1 MTDAATVIEIHDMRI
16 AGITARHVVAKVQ
29 RISSPPV
36 AADAVANP
44 RECALFR
51 LADVFRGG
59 SKTRAYADFCD
70 FKRHSQ
76 EQLSAAWDSY
86 VSQVCK
92 ALGLERLDP
101 LELGP
106 LPAAD
111 ICTAPTVT
119 YHFAEMN
126 GRDYVVA
133 RVGTIL
139 GAPAAWALLDDPAI
153 SALDRLAD
161 VFRAGEGSQCFTDF
175 AAGRPTA
182 DVLSAWILHG
192 AVVKAE
198 QVTRNGLGA
207 KRTEWIK
214 DSAII
219 SGELYRYYRRSPS
232 DRLRPGVMLS
242 EGDVVRAMVRPELA
256 PFVGPI
262 VQIVD
267 RETGAELGIV
277 PVASLRPL

>member
-1 MTDAATVIEIHDMRI
+1 MTDAAAMIEIHDIRI
-16 AGITARHVVAKVQ
+16 AGITARHVVAKLQ

-44 RECALFR
+44 RESALFR

-59 SKTRAYADFCD
+59 PKTRAYADFCD
-70 FKRHSQ
+70 FKRRTQ
-76 EQLSAAWDSY
+76 EQPSAEWDDY
-86 VSQVCK
+86 VVEVCK

-139 GAPAAWALLDDPAI
+139 GAPAAWALFDDPAI

-161 VFRAGEGSQCFTDF
+161 VFRAGEGS
-175 AAGRPTA
+175 
-182 DVLSAWILHG
+182 
-192 AVVKAE
+192 
-198 QVTRNGLGA
+198 
-207 KRTEWIK
+207 
-214 DSAII
+214 
-219 SGELYRYYRRSPS
+219 
-232 DRLRPGVMLS
+232 
-242 EGDVVRAMVRPELA
+242 
-256 PFVGPI
+256 
-262 VQIVD
+262 
-267 RETGAELGIV
+267 
-277 PVASLRPL
+277 